1 MASKGFDPAQ
11 ECKASREGGQQTA
24 LVDSCCGQSP
34 NRKIDRNKRIQLKDF
49 LFEGSNG

>member
-24 LVDSCCGQSP
+24 LVDSCCGKSP
-34 NRKIDRNKRIQLKDF
+34 NRKIDRNKIVDKL
-49 LFEGSNG
+49 